1 MQVVVVAAA
10 AVDTARLLSF
20 QFQSLCIVM
29 NGCMT
34 MSYDVDEQISYH
46 IFWLRV
52 GGLNYNCIL

>member
-29 NGCMT
+29 NGWMT

-46 IFWLRV
+46 IFWLND
-52 GGLNYNCIL
+52 LKC